1 MNIIHITGLRYNW
14 VHETDLDKANTLVEE
29 KLRQLPLGTRLLFQL
44 EPNNPVTPSSRSR

>member
-29 KLRQLPLGTRLLFQL
+29 KLRQLTWTRPTRWLRR
-44 EPNNPVTPSSRSR
+44 N